1 MSTRVIIAALAR
13 ELQQFVHARPR
24 GSLRHDGR
32 SYRVY
37 LGQNVSVVSG
47 IGYKAAYSAARAA
60 VAQYRPEMLVS
71 AGLAGALLPA
81 LKPGT
86 VITPTVIV
94 NGASGKEYLNE
105 GSDGVL
111 VSASEIAGSESK
123 RKLAEKFHAVAVDME
138 AAAVA
143 EVAQETGI
151 EFRCVKAISDEVDFV
166 MPPLHQFVDQTGH
179 FHTGKFVTWV
189 AFRPRYWGPTMLLAR
204 NSKRASAALCD
215 WLMRHLGDDFSTP
228 SIKLK
233 SEAGSTAS
241 KL

>member
-1 MSTRVIIAALAR
+1 MSRRVIIAALAR

-24 GSLRHDGR
+24 ASLSHDGR
-32 SYRVY
+32 TYRVY

-47 IGYKAAYSAARAA
+47 IGYKAAYLAARAA
-60 VAQYRPEMLVS
+60 VAQYGPEVLVS
-71 AGLAGALLPA
+71 AGLAGALVPG

-86 VITPTVIV
+86 VITPTGIV
-94 NGASGKEYLNE
+94 DAASAKEYLND

-123 RKLAEKFHAVAVDME
+123 RKLGEKFHAVAVDME

-143 EVAQETGI
+143 EVAQEAGI
-151 EFRCVKAISDEVDFV
+151 GFCCVKAISDEVDFV
-166 MPPLHQFVDQTGH
+166 MPPLHQFVDQTGD
-179 FHTGKFVTWV
+179 FHAGKFVTWV
-189 AFRPRYWGPTMLLAR
+189 AFRPRYWGPTVLLAR

-215 WLMRHLGDDFSTP
+215 WLKRHLGDDFDTP

>member
-1 MSTRVIIAALAR
+1 MSRRVIIAALAR
-13 ELQQFVHARPR
+13 ELQHFVHARPR
-24 GSLRHDGR
+24 ASLIQGGR
-32 SYRVY
+32 RYRVY
-37 LGQNVSVVSG
+37 LGQNVSVISG
-47 IGYKAAYSAARAA
+47 IGYKAAYLAAKAA

-94 NGASGKEYLNE
+94 DAASGKEYLND
-105 GSDGVL
+105 GRDGVL
-111 VSASEIAGSESK
+111 VSAREIAGSESK

-143 EVAQETGI
+143 EVAQEAGI
-151 EFRCVKAISDEVDFV
+151 EFRCVKAISDEVDFL
-166 MPPLHQFVDQTGH
+166 MPPLHQFVGQ
-179 FHTGKFVTWV
+179 TGKFHASKFVAWVT
-189 AFRPRYWGPTMLLAR
+189 FRPRYWRQTVLLAR

-215 WLMRHLGDDFSTP
+215 WLKQHLGNNFDTP
-228 SIKLK
+228 SVKLK

>member
-1 MSTRVIIAALAR
+1 MSRTVIIAALAR

-24 GSLRHDGR
+24 ASLSHDGR
-32 SYRVY
+32 RYRVY

-47 IGYKAAYSAARAA
+47 IGYQAAYLAARAA

-81 LKPGT
+81 LRSGT
-86 VITPTVIV
+86 VITPAVIV
-94 NGASGKEYLNE
+94 DAATAKEYLNH

-111 VSASEIAGSESK
+111 VSASEIVGSESK
-123 RKLAEKFHAVAVDME
+123 RALAEKFHAVAVDME

-143 EVAQETGI
+143 EVAQEAGI
-151 EFRCVKAISDEVDFV
+151 GFRCVKAISDEVDFV
-166 MPPLHQFVDQTGH
+166 MPPLHQFVDQSGNFRTRR
-179 FHTGKFVTWV
+179 FVTWV
-189 AFRPRYWGPTMLLAR
+189 AFRPRYWRPTMLLAR

-215 WLMRHLGDDFSTP
+215 WLKQHLGNDFDTP
-228 SIKLK
+228 AVKLK
-233 SEAGSTAS
+233 SEAGSSAS